1 MALIMDANDLL
12 FLTQL
17 RVYLLHLF
25 WPKVKNSAKSQ
36 LMTTEAYFRVGY
48 SA

>member
-1 MALIMDANDLL
+1 MLDDLL

-17 RVYLLHLF
+17 GVYLLHLF

-36 LMTTEAYFRVGY
+36 LDNLPNPVQARVILL
-48 SA
+48 